1 MADINLINELVGSR
15 QFEEAKTLIKEAL
28 EEDSNDIEV
37 LKLAGLV
44 SVNLEEWI
52 LAKKYF
58 ETVVKFESQDATSW
72 FYLANSYEHLG
83 DFISAK
89 SAYLQVINLRHEYI
103 EAYKNL

>member
-58 ETVVKFESQDATSW
+58 ESPFGRKE
-72 FYLANSYEHLG
+72 
-83 DFISAK
+83 
-89 SAYLQVINLRHEYI
+89 
-103 EAYKNL
+103 